1 MVPLTDIEH
10 RRGRLL
16 VSVFAVLGAFATVSV
31 AFSLLGPEL
40 LAPLLLTPTAARV
53 GVLVLTIGFIALVW
67 EKERHFGQLSQ
78 TVTRQEIL
86 LAAFE
91 NRIKVVESLLE
102 ATNRLNAPIAVDD
115 VLNVV
120 LEAAVELVGAE
131 SGSIELEEDDAG
143 HVKLARAFATNGD
156 VPHHERRVFARFP
169 LIHEGRRLGV
179 LTLTMPQSATGFDDA
194 TLEVLERFTVQAAS
208 ALEKAHLLAQERA
221 TVAYLEAANVVKARF
236 LTSVSHELRTPLTSV
251 LGFSSTLDRHWDR
264 LEDSERRDFVAETY
278 KQAQKLGSIVEWLL
292 EAARDELQG
301 IVVDPVLHDVRQ
313 SMTNALESLTGVGRG
328 RLILDM
334 PGTPV
339 EAELDPFVV
348 DQVVWNLVDNALRYT
363 NGRVRVA
370 MESLPH
376 EIVISVRDDGPGID
390 PELLEALTDPFHR
403 TGKAAEHGGGL
414 GLHIVRT
421 LIESHGGRAQ
431 IDSDTQGTFAT
442 ISLPRVA
449 ATSASSR
456 ILDPIVS

>member
-67 EKERHFGQLSQ
+67 EKERHFGQMSQ

-131 SGSIELEEDDAG
+131 SGSVELEEDDAG
-143 HVKLARAFATNGD
+143 HIKLARAFATNGD
-156 VPHHERRVFARFP
+156 VPHNERRVFARFP
-169 LIHEGRRLGV
+169 LINEGRRLGV
-179 LTLTMPQSATGFDDA
+179 LTLTMPQTATGFDDA

-221 TVAYLEAANVVKARF
+221 TVAYLEATNVVKARF

-264 LEDSERRDFVAETY
+264 LNDEDRRDFVAETY

-334 PGTPV
+334 PGHPV

-370 MESLPH
+370 MEALPH
-376 EIVISVRDDGPGID
+376 EIVITVRDDGPGID
-390 PELLEALTDPFHR
+390 AALLEAVTDPFYR
-403 TGKAAEHGGGL
+403 TDKAAGEGGGM